1 MKVKIGNQVVTV
13 TEVSIILDSGHTLR
27 IQKSGDGILIMS
39 GNAHL
44 DLDRKLSN
52 VHQLRVTV
60 FSPDTADVEEPP
72 SISIN
77 ELMT

>member
-27 IQKSGDGILIMS
+27 IQKRGDGILIMS

-44 DLDRKLSN
+44 DLDRKLSR

-60 FSPDTADVEEPP
+60 CAPDTADVEAPP